1 MEDGFE
7 GWGGGWQ
14 SDQLGGVGVI
24 TWTREER
31 EGGGCSKAFMRLGQQ
46 DQGKQVSR
54 MAPSIWGVMGPSL
67 PEMGD
72 AGQGDG
78 FGGANQESV
87 WDIRVSSSRTD
98 TSIIHLEFP
107 GIRPS
112 RGPRTVGGVNDGTD
126 AVMPA
131 DLLLSVERPEHQR
144 CSLDDREKPCYVLS
158 HPAGYLPK

>member
-67 PEMGD
+67 PGGTRDKGMVLGE
-72 AGQGDG
+72 QIKSQ
-78 FGGANQESV
+78 FG
-87 WDIRVSSSRTD
+87 T
-98 TSIIHLEFP
+98 
-107 GIRPS
+107 
-112 RGPRTVGGVNDGTD
+112 
-126 AVMPA
+126 
-131 DLLLSVERPEHQR
+131 
-144 CSLDDREKPCYVLS
+144 
-158 HPAGYLPK
+158 